1 MKKIVWLVVLVS
13 LAAIA
18 TAFVLI
24 HHRAVSHSKVKEL
37 EPLTGVPKADWK
49 DAILW
54 RKAGEYRAVENEL
67 KLIGREADAW
77 DNLTSNQVDVLIY
90 YMHSPHYEAR
100 EMAVILAGG
109 KYPDPVRAVLVPHV
123 LGLLSDQVEGV
134 RFWAASSLGRM
145 GDKKMIPFLQ
155 PLLKDARPGVARC
168 AQRAILRLQEGK
180 ETVTGK

>member
-67 KLIGREADAW
+67 KLIAKFTDAW

-90 YMHSPHYEAR
+90 YMHSPHYDAR
-100 EMAVILAGG
+100 IQAVIATGG
-109 KYPDPVRAVLVPHV
+109 KYPATVRDKLRPPV
-123 LGLLSDQVEGV
+123 LGLLSDPVSGV
-134 RFWAASSLGRM
+134 RFWAATALGGM
-145 GDKKMIPFLQ
+145 GDKSAIPFLQ
-155 PLLKDARPGVARC
+155 PLLNDNRPVVAKA
-168 AQRAILRLQEGK
+168 AQRAILRLQGK
-180 ETVTGK
+180 ETLPGK